1 MPPENTV
8 DVSLQN
14 FILRV
19 SGFNAF
25 SQSYF
30 CQFGMQVALPVVVRN
45 FSELYRQGG
54 STLRGSLVLEHLRK
68 GAAHAYPVHAAMVVK
83 AVVFAQEQGINKN
96 GRNFLKG
103 YPLAVFPVQGS
114 DGAVFTV
121 QNHRAFRDVALYL
134 GNVIAVGNGA
144 VKKHQDGSDHD
155 ADEAASQKDA
165 QGPANE
171 PADIPRQG
179 AENRETRP
187 AHGSCACGTVFFF
200 SFRIVFVLFLRRRA
214 GGSSLGRR
222 VIPGRTVAGIPRSA
236 GRAGNNG
243 RLRIFLRQPGIGWTG
258 QGPFFAFRLG
268 TGRHFSI
275 LDAFPPGGGI
285 SFP

>member
-1 MPPENTV
+1 
-8 DVSLQN
+8 
-14 FILRV
+14 
-19 SGFNAF
+19 
-25 SQSYF
+25 
-30 CQFGMQVALPVVVRN
+30 MQVALPVVICN
-45 FSELYRQGG
+45 FSKLHRQGG
-54 STLRGSLVLEHLRK
+54 SPLRGSLVLEHLRK

-114 DGAVFTV
+114 DGPVFTV

-144 VKKHQDGSDHD
+144 VKEHQDGSDHD

-165 QGPANE
+165 QGPADE

-179 AENRETRP
+179 ADEAERHQQDKQQGSENRETRP

-243 RLRIFLRQPGIGWTG
+243 RIRIFLRQPGIGWTG